1 MENVGIV
8 GSSYS
13 EMISIIDINSRDRK
27 TTKSMITWLQEINK
41 NRDLLFFSRAKGG
54 LGSEQFLSDVIFL
67 KQKYNISILLI
78 ELIENRAYCNIEKS
92 GNSIYKR
99 ILNKSTK
106 KDIFIDLYK
115 ENIKAFYKHTG
126 AKPHLLGAEN
136 LLFTAH
142 DIIQTLNL
150 CKLLDIKPI
159 VWSFRLPETTIKYFN
174 DMDVIDIKWGE
185 KWDRGMGITF
195 YEYFFNKHKGEEEL
209 FTVSDHISRTHLN
222 DSANEELIKDFLLPK
237 IYEFTK

>member
-13 EMISIIDINSRDRK
+13 EMLNDINEDQER
-27 TTKSMITWLQEINK
+27 TKSMITWLREINK
-41 NRDLLFFSRAKGG
+41 NTDLRFFSTANGG

-67 KQKYNISILLI
+67 KQKHNISILLI
-78 ELIENRAYCNIEKS
+78 ELIENRAYCNLEKS
-92 GNSIYKR
+92 GDKIYKSV
-99 ILNKSTK
+99 LDKSTK

-126 AKPHLLGAEN
+126 ANIHSLGTEN

-150 CKLLDIKPI
+150 CKLLSIKPI
-159 VWSFRLPETTIKYFN
+159 IWSYRQPEATIKYFN
-174 DMDVIDIKWGE
+174 DMDVIDIKWGG

-209 FTVSDHISRTHLN
+209 FTIDGDHLT
-222 DSANEELIKDFLLPK
+222 DSANKELIKDFLLPK

>member
-13 EMISIIDINSRDRK
+13 EMLSVIDIYDKNQKRL
-27 TTKSMITWLQEINK
+27 KSMITWLQEINK
-41 NRDLLFFSRAKGG
+41 NNNLLFFSRAKGG

-78 ELIENRAYCNIEKS
+78 ELIENRAYCNLEKP
-92 GNSIYKR
+92 GNAIYKSV
-99 ILNKSTK
+99 LNKSAK

-115 ENIKAFYKHTG
+115 ENIQAFYKHTG
-126 AKPHLLGAEN
+126 AQSHLLGAEN
-136 LLFTAH
+136 LLFTVH

-150 CKLLDIKPI
+150 CKLLSIKPI
-159 VWSFRLPETTIKYFN
+159 IWSYRQPEATIKYFN
-174 DMDVIDIKWGE
+174 DMDVIDIKWGG

-209 FTVSDHISRTHLN
+209 FTVDGDHLT

>member
-1 MENVGIV
+1 MINVGIV

-13 EMISIIDINSRDRK
+13 EMENIYDKGRK
-27 TTKSMITWLQEINK
+27 ETKSMITWLQEINK

-78 ELIENRAYCNIEKS
+78 ELIENRAYCNIEKPDDE
-92 GNSIYKR
+92 IYKR
-99 ILNKSTK
+99 VLNKSAK

-115 ENIKAFYKHTG
+115 ENIRAFYKHTG
-126 AKPHLLGAEN
+126 TKSHLLGTEN
-136 LLFTAH
+136 LLFTVH

-150 CKLLDIKPI
+150 CKLLSIKPI
-159 VWSFRLPETTIKYFN
+159 IWSYRQPEATIKYFN
-174 DMDVIDIKWGE
+174 DMDVIDIKWGG

-209 FTVSDHISRTHLN
+209 FTVDGDHLN